1 MTDIL
6 LIIVLVALSITIV
19 LLIVLLL
26 LSKGK
31 SSPLPDSQIRWMMEE
46 QRRTQLSDFQS
57 AIKAQNDEINR
68 LKETVTA
75 SMVEAQKLNQ
85 SDLYKFL
92 EETKTKLTDLQGNF
106 NKETAEVKTQNISS
120 IKDLMAQTTQSLDVL
135 KTKILSDINE
145 TTLKNNQLLNS
156 QNIKTQE
163 QITDQIQKLKDQVQ
177 QSLMQ
182 GFEKNEK
189 SMQDFIE
196 KTALL
201 EASTR
206 QMDDLKK
213 EIQKFNHLLSNA
225 KTRGN
230 FGEDVLEQIFVAIL
244 GKQGEGLV
252 YRTQVNFTKEFNVKA
267 QKDESGQV
275 KDAVVDFLYNVATA
289 HGNVPLSIDAKFPY
303 DNYVPLLDESITD
316 EIREETKKKFKRD
329 VEQRIKEVAQ
339 YIIPGKTAPYAV
351 MFVPAEAVFID
362 LYKEFPTVI
371 EKARSQRII
380 IASPSLIV
388 TILHILQF
396 ILKDYQLRNNAD
408 KILDLID
415 DIAKQFNMYQD
426 RWGALK
432 KQIEGL
438 SDSANKIDITVKKLS
453 QDFSEANHFMSER
466 SPSIPTEIDTTK
478 DSQHD

>member
-1 MTDIL
+1 MTELL
-6 LIIVLVALSITIV
+6 LIFA
-19 LLIVLLL
+19 IVLLL
-26 LSKGK
+26 LLLLLLLIMFFNQMKHRKGLSDETNVELLLEK
-31 SSPLPDSQIRWMMEE
+31 
-46 QRRTQLSDFQS
+46 QRRLNLNDFQL
-57 AIKAQNDEINR
+57 AVKTQNDEINR
-68 LKETVTA
+68 LKEAVTA
-75 SMVEAQKLNQ
+75 SMVDAQKLNQ
-85 SDLYKFL
+85 GDLFKFL
-92 EETKTKLTDLQGNF
+92 EETKTKLTDLQSNF
-106 NKETAEVKTQNISS
+106 NKETSDVKTQNLGS
-120 IKDLMAQTTQSLDVL
+120 IKDLMAQTTKDLEAL

-145 TTLKNNQLLNS
+145 TTLKNNQLLNT

-244 GKQGEGLV
+244 GKQGEGLI

-267 QKDESGQV
+267 QKDESGQT
-275 KDAVVDFLYNVATA
+275 KDAIVDFLYNVSTA

-303 DNYVPLLDESITD
+303 DNYVPLLDESLTD
-316 EIREETKKKFKRD
+316 EMREETKKKFKRD

-371 EKARSQRII
+371 EKARAQRII

-415 DIAKQFNMYQD
+415 DIAKQFNAYQD
-426 RWGALK
+426 RWATLK

-438 SDSANKIDITVKKLS
+438 TDSASKIDITVKKLT
-453 QDFSEANHFMSER
+453 QGFTEANTYIAER
-466 SPSIPTEIDTTK
+466 TNPNPQEIDITK
-478 DSQHD
+478 E